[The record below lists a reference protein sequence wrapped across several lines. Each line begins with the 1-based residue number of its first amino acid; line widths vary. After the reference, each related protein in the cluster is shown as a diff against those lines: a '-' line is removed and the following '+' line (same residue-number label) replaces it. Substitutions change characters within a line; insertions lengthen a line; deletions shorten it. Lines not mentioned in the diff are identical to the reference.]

1 MEGSSPRLN
10 SHIVTA
16 TVPTAEMAAT
26 IAEMSATIFPS
37 FLSGVFLKH
46 LDTSVHF
53 VTVTYIV
60 VSSTN
65 YLLDGSVG
73 VIAMR

>member
-16 TVPTAEMAAT
+16 TVPTAEMAAM
-26 IAEMSATIFPS
+26 IAEVSATILLSFPS
-37 FLSGVFLKH
+37 DVFLNY
-46 LDTSVHF
+46 LTTRAHF
-53 VTVTYIV
+53 VTVTYIL

-65 YLLDGSVG
+65 YPLDSSAVLP
-73 VIAMR
+73 R

>member
-16 TVPTAEMAAT
+16 TVPTAEMAAM
-26 IAEMSATIFPS
+26 IAEMSATILLSFPS
-37 FLSGVFLKH
+37 DVFLNYLK
-46 LDTSVHF
+46 TRAHF
-53 VTVTYIV
+53 VTVTYIL

-65 YLLDGSVG
+65 YPLDSSAVLP
-73 VIAMR
+73 R

>member
-16 TVPTAEMAAT
+16 TVPTAEMAAM
-26 IAEMSATIFPS
+26 IAEMSATILLSFPS
-37 FLSGVFLKH
+37 DVFLNYPQ
-46 LDTSVHF
+46 TRAHF
-53 VTVTYIV
+53 VTVTYIL

-65 YLLDGSVG
+65 YPLDSSAVLP
-73 VIAMR
+73 R